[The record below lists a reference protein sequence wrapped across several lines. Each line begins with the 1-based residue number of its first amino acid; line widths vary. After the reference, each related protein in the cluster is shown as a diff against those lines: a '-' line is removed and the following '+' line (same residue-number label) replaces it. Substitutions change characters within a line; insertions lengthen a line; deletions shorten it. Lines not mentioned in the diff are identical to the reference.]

1 VHPEQNVSE
10 MVKEVLVRQAKT
22 LADRTGEPFEW
33 AMSATL
39 KSDAAQQLREL
50 AEGEYRERKAS
61 EWQARLPWA
70 RAEERHYS
78 WLESYME
85 WLKGKE
91 NRAAYHALLEEELA
105 SLRG

>member
-1 VHPEQNVSE
+1 VHPEQTVSE
-10 MVKEVLVRQAKT
+10 LVKEVLVRQAKT
-22 LADRTGEPFEW
+22 LADRTGEPFER

-39 KSDAAQQLREL
+39 KTDAAQLLREL
-50 AEGEYRERKAS
+50 AEGEYRERKAA
-61 EWQARLPWA
+61 EWQATLPWV

-91 NRAAYHALLEEELA
+91 NRAEYHALLEEELA

>member
-1 VHPEQNVSE
+1 MSFGVGGSG
-10 MVKEVLVRQAKT
+10 VLVSQAKT
-22 LADRTGEPFEW
+22 LADRTGESFER

-39 KSDAAQQLREL
+39 KTDAAQQLGELGESHYREL
-50 AEGEYRERKAS
+50 KAA

-70 RAEERHYS
+70 RAGERHYS

-91 NRAAYHALLEEELA
+91 SRAEYHALLEEELA